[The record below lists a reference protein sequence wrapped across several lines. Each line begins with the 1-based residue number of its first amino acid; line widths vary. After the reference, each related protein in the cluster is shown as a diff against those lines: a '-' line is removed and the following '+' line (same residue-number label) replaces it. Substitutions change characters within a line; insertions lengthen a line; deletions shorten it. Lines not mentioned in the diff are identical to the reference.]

1 MPLHVNCTSIYQPTR
16 LERRF
21 HARKR
26 MAQAMMLFRLGAR
39 TNFPL
44 HGDTQK
50 LEEQFYVMFRTHP
63 HNSEESIIAVA

>member
-1 MPLHVNCTSIYQPTR
+1 MSLHVNCTSIHQPTR
-16 LERRF
+16 SERHF

-26 MAQAMMLFRLGAR
+26 LAQPIMLFRLGAR

-44 HGDTQK
+44 HGDTQR

-63 HNSEESIIAVA
+63 HDSEESIIAAA